1 MNAITPETSV
11 AEIVRATPA
20 RSRLFE
26 QLGLDYCCGGQ
37 KPLAEACRAK
47 GLDPATVVAML
58 SALERA
64 PAEAVTDPARM
75 APAELCDH
83 IEQVHHRYLREELPR
98 LDFLT
103 RKVAATHGA
112 EEPRLLQV
120 RQLFEIFNREI
131 TAHTQEEDETVFPA
145 IRQWDAANAGLGS
158 APETLQAALRKLES
172 EHDRAGAALAQFKSL
187 TDNYTP
193 PEWAC
198 NSFRALYDGL
208 ASLEQDM
215 HQHVHKENNVLFP
228 QVRAMAATRNG

>member
-26 QLGLDYCCGGQ
+26 HLGLDYCCGGQ
-37 KPLAEACRAK
+37 RPLAEACRAK

-58 SALERA
+58 SALEGA
-64 PAEAVTDPARM
+64 PSETVTDPARM

-120 RQLFEIFNREI
+120 RQLFETFEREI
-131 TAHTQEEDETVFPA
+131 TAHMQEEDQTVFPA
-145 IRQWDAANAGLGS
+145 IRQWDAVAGPHP
-158 APETLQAALRKLES
+158 APETLQAALAKLET

-208 ASLEQDM
+208 AGLEKDM

-228 QVRAMAATRNG
+228 KVRAMTATRNG